1 MMQFQFSGRNAIV
14 TGGTRGIGGAITR
27 ALLAAGA
34 KVTAIYASN
43 DAAAE
48 QFRASLDEMPSNL
61 SLAKV
66 NVADYQAVEAFFR
79 DYDATASKL
88 DFLVNCAGI
97 RQDGVL
103 AMLPQEKWN
112 NVLNVDLTGTYQFS
126 KFAIQRMLPA
136 RFGRIVNITSI
147 SGRMGIEGQAN
158 YAAAKAGVTA
168 MAKSLA
174 REVAKRKITV
184 NCVSPGFISTEFI
197 NELPQDLVQAYTQS
211 VPMKRF
217 GTPEEVA
224 SAVLFLCSEEASYI
238 TGTTIEVGGGL

>member
-14 TGGTRGIGGAITR
+14 TGGTRGIGAAITR
-27 ALLAAGA
+27 ALLATGA
-34 KVTAIYASN
+34 KVTAIYGAN
-43 DAAAE
+43 DRAAE
-48 QFRASLDEMPSNL
+48 EFRASIDEMPSNL
-61 SLAKV
+61 ALAKV
-66 NVADYQAVEAFFR
+66 DVTDYQAVESFFH
-79 DYDATASKL
+79 DFQEKL

-103 AMLPQEKWN
+103 AMLPQEKWR
-112 NVLNVDLTGTYQFS
+112 NVLDVDLTGTYHFS

-184 NCVSPGFISTEFI
+184 NCVSPGFIATDFI
-197 NELPQDLVQAYTQS
+197 RELPQELVQQYTQS

-224 SAVLFLCSEEASYI
+224 AAVLFLCSEEASYI
-238 TGTTIEVGGGL
+238 TGTTLEVGGGL